1 MSQWTKNRNF
11 FKFAIH
17 LCILQLEFHTPN
29 WLTDWL
35 TEQLS
40 EMNGMEW
47 EKPNKQMNRWRD
59 GLTRDNMISV
69 NMQIFS
75 LNNINIFWK
84 EMNSVHSLTT
94 SLVSFKYIVALT
106 IELSS
111 SI

>member
-1 MSQWTKNRNF
+1 MYSSTGISYSK
-11 FKFAIH
+11 
-17 LCILQLEFHTPN
+17 
-29 WLTDWL
+29 LTDWL

-59 GLTRDNMISV
+59 GQTRENMISV

-94 SLVSFKYIVALT
+94 SLMSFKYIVALT
-106 IELSS
+106 KKYQTVIKHLTEGDYILDNTL
-111 SI
+111 

>member
-1 MSQWTKNRNF
+1 MTHRDIFHLQFTCVFFNWNF
-11 FKFAIH
+11 
-17 LCILQLEFHTPN
+17 ILQ
-29 WLTDWL
+29 TDWL

-59 GLTRDNMISV
+59 GQTRKNMISV